1 MIWKPTYHS
10 KIVQIIDFVTILSSF
25 YISLL
30 FWNII
35 DSNFQ
40 KNFGSVYFTNETYLT
55 TILLSFIGIYI
66 FKASGAYSYQRFTS
80 VSTEFKMIIKVV
92 VITVL
97 LFATLLF
104 LTKQGNLSRT
114 YLLIF
119 LIVLTLLLVIE
130 KASMYIAANMIR
142 VKGGDRKQILI
153 IGSGQRA
160 EEFIKIT
167 KSNPNWGLDIV
178 GILTTTPE
186 KIGEEFLGYKI
197 YDSTDN
203 IECFL
208 ENHKVDDVIITVS
221 TKRFDKIRTVI
232 DTCEREGVQVRIIS
246 DFLGSVAKKL
256 RADNVF
262 GMPIISISMVHEY
275 ELQQLLKRLIDV
287 VVGTLLII
295 LSLPLMLIAAIGIL
309 ISDGRPVLYNW
320 NVIGHNKKPFKSWKF
335 RTMVKN
341 ADEIKQQLFE
351 KNEMSGPVFK
361 IKDDP
366 RIFKFGKFLRKWSID
381 ELPQLFSVVK
391 GDMSL
396 VGPRPVFYHE
406 LVKYQSWQRRKLSVK
421 PGLTCLWQ
429 INGRNKISD
438 FNDWVKLDLDYID
451 NWSIW
456 LDIKIL
462 FKTIPSVILG
472 KGAS

>member
-10 KIVQIIDFVTILSSF
+10 KIVQLIDYFAILSSF
-25 YISLL
+25 YVSLL
-30 FWNII
+30 IWKIV

-40 KNFGSVYFTNETYLT
+40 RELGAVYFTNETYLI
-55 TILLSFIGIYI
+55 TILLSFVGIYI
-66 FKASGAYSYQRFTS
+66 FKKSGAYSFQRFTS
-80 VSTEFKMIIKVV
+80 VSTEFKMILKVV
-92 VITVL
+92 AITVL
-97 LFATLLF
+97 LLATMLF
-104 LTKQGNLSRT
+104 ITKQGNLSRT

-119 LIVLTLLLVIE
+119 FIVLLLILVIE
-130 KASMYIAANMIR
+130 KASMYIAANLIR

-153 IGSGQRA
+153 VGSGKRA
-160 EEFIKIT
+160 EDFIKIAL
-167 KSNPNWGLDIV
+167 SNPNWGLDIS
-178 GILTTTPE
+178 GILTTNKE
-186 KIGEEFLGYKI
+186 KIGTELLGFKI
-197 YDSTDN
+197 ADETDN
-203 IECFL
+203 IESFL
-208 ENHKVDDVIITVS
+208 ETHKVDDVIITVS
-221 TKRFDKIRTVI
+221 TQRFDKIRTVI

-246 DFLGSVAKKL
+246 DFLGDVAKKL
-256 RADNVF
+256 RVDNVF

-275 ELQQLLKRLIDV
+275 ELQQLLKRIIDILL
-287 VVGTLLII
+287 GSLLII
-295 LSLPLMLIAAIGIL
+295 LTLPLMIIAAIGIM

-320 NVIGHNKKPFKSWKF
+320 NVIGHRKKPFKSWKF

-341 ADEIKQQLFE
+341 ADEIKNMLE
-351 KNEMSGPVFK
+351 TKNEMSGPVFK
-361 IKDDP
+361 IKEDP
-366 RIFKFGKFLRKWSID
+366 RIFRFGKWLRKWSID

>member
-10 KIVQIIDFVTILSSF
+10 KIVQLIDFVAILSSF
-25 YISLL
+25 YIALL
-30 FWNII
+30 FWHII
-35 DSNFQ
+35 DANFQ
-40 KNFGSVYFTNETYLT
+40 KNFGSVYFTNETYLI
-55 TILLSFIGIYI
+55 TILLSFVGIYI
-66 FKASGAYSYQRFTS
+66 FKVSGAYSFQRFTS
-80 VSTEFKMIIKVV
+80 VSTEFKIILKVV
-92 VITVL
+92 IITVL
-97 LFATLLF
+97 LLATLLF
-104 LTKQGNLSRT
+104 ITKQGNLSRT
-114 YLLIF
+114 YLFIF
-119 LIVLTLLLVIE
+119 FIVLLLLLVII
-130 KASMYIAANMIR
+130 KATMYIAANVIR

-153 IGSGQRA
+153 VGSGKRA
-160 EEFIKIT
+160 EDFINIANA
-167 KSNPNWGLDIV
+167 NPNWGLDII
-178 GILTTTPE
+178 GILTTTKE
-186 KIGEEFLGYKI
+186 RIGTKLLGFNI
-197 YDSTDN
+197 DDETDN
-203 IECFL
+203 IESYL
-208 ENHKVDDVIITVS
+208 ETHKVDDVIITVS
-221 TKRFDKIRTVI
+221 TARFDKIRTVI
-232 DTCEREGVQVRIIS
+232 DACEREGVQVRIIS

-262 GMPIISISMVHEY
+262 GMPIISISMVHDY
-275 ELQQLLKRLIDV
+275 ALQQLLKRVIDIVFGSILIV
-287 VVGTLLII
+287 LTF
-295 LSLPLMLIAAIGIL
+295 PLMIIAVIGIM

-341 ADEIKQQLFE
+341 ADEIKELLST

-366 RIFKFGKFLRKWSID
+366 RIFKFGKWLRKWSID

-456 LDIKIL
+456 LDFKIL